1 MDNAPMR
8 KRPNSIYKAMIMDS
22 VATPFGE
29 NDTQQLLNKAGT
41 FGRRWAKTH
50 KKDKTAF
57 PSLHEM
63 MNSILKWYLAQL
75 KTKMNN

>member
-29 NDTQQLLNKAGT
+29 NDTQ
-41 FGRRWAKTH
+41 
-50 KKDKTAF
+50 
-57 PSLHEM
+57 
-63 MNSILKWYLAQL
+63 
-75 KTKMNN
+75 